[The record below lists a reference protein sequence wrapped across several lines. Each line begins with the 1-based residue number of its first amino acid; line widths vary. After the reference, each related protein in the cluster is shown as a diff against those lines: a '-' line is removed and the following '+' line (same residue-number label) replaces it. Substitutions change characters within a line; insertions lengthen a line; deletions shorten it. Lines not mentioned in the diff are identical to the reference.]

1 MAEDNK
7 DILLHYE
14 IEAIIENLEPTK
26 LEDFGT
32 KKWFEFHKKLMLLSQ
47 QSILEVSDSR
57 TEVVKEWFVTFQ
69 KIIILIHEAI
79 QISVWKRK
87 VYHHLIDNNNQPT
100 NTFMLYS
107 VFYHENISISLLEN
121 ILYHC
126 DSVESLDDS
135 ALDLVDYAVD
145 YITRLVFQKK
155 DKSTESSKNIEDI
168 SCLEELSQKKMEI
181 EFDIGIKCISIIGY
195 FARFLDNLPLSILK
209 RILKTH
215 DVPYLFCQLIENK
228 PWKKINENNEIMIYN
243 STWEKVEKKESDKI
257 CRAEGQVW
265 LGLREL
271 LLNPKSGPYYE
282 ITEFRMTELIKLQKY
297 LHEKVLDQIAPLMDL
312 RRWLSY
318 LNISSQ
324 TDHTKSSALT
334 WKKIAKIQAETLFSK
349 NIDYIKSM
357 AEILSGAYDLDKLF
371 LKDIKQCALCR
382 RNATKKC
389 SKCKNIFYCG
399 RECQVKDWTSHKNTC
414 NS

>member
-1 MAEDNK
+1 ML
-7 DILLHYE
+7 I
-14 IEAIIENLEPTK
+14 
-26 LEDFGT
+26 DFNR
-32 KKWFEFHKKLMLLSQ
+32 WFEFHKKLMLLSQ
-47 QSILEVSDSR
+47 QSILEVSDSK

-79 QISVWKRK
+79 QISVWKKK
-87 VYHHLIDNNNQPT
+87 VYHHLIDNNDQPT

-107 VFYHENISISLLEN
+107 VLYHENISVSLLEN

-155 DKSTESSKNIEDI
+155 DKLTESSKNIEEI

-215 DVPYLFCQLIENK
+215 DVPYLFCQLIEIK
-228 PWKKINENNEIMIYN
+228 PWKKINENNETMIYN
-243 STWEKVEKKESDKI
+243 STWEKAEKKENDKI

-282 ITEFRMTELIKLQKY
+282 ITEFRMTELIK
-297 LHEKVLDQIAPLMDL
+297 VIII
-312 RRWLSY
+312 
-318 LNISSQ
+318 N
-324 TDHTKSSALT
+324 
-334 WKKIAKIQAETLFSK
+334 
-349 NIDYIKSM
+349 
-357 AEILSGAYDLDKLF
+357 
-371 LKDIKQCALCR
+371 
-382 RNATKKC
+382 
-389 SKCKNIFYCG
+389 
-399 RECQVKDWTSHKNTC
+399 
-414 NS
+414 